1 ALSAPP
7 PHTGAAGGQGRR
19 ALPVRRGGA
28 RTAVEEPQQHRG
40 PTATPSKNPR
50 YPKKKIRLS
59 QALLT
64 GPDPASGR

>member
-1 ALSAPP
+1 M
-7 PHTGAAGGQGRR
+7 
-19 ALPVRRGGA
+19 
-28 RTAVEEPQQHRG
+28 EEPQQHRG